1 MAAAT
6 AAAIGNTRGGDPS
19 MRSNLL
25 FARDQ
30 KRRGRQLHG
39 IMGSSGSLDMG
50 LANQQQDDLAM
61 LNSMDQKL
69 DKLIEVGTNT
79 VGENAV
85 TGDTG
90 TAITTGGFD
99 DSTLNAANVI
109 HGTEAERTAAATTSA
124 IAAGISGG

>member
-6 AAAIGNTRGGDPS
+6 AAAIGNTSGGDPS
-19 MRSNLL
+19 MRSNLAFL
-25 FARDQ
+25 RA
-30 KRRGRQLHG
+30 KKNRGRQLHG
-39 IMGSSGSLDMG
+39 IMGSLDGG
-50 LANQQQDDLAM
+50 LANQQQDDMAM
-61 LNSMDQKL
+61 LYEMDQKL

-99 DSTLNAANVI
+99 DSTLNAANAI